1 MGLEPA
7 ANGKGMVVI
16 MKQRAGHLVQLDL
29 HQLEYLG
36 PLQQHPADDPQEQ
49 VPPGP
54 VRGCHRQSQRHPAQP
69 GARVTEEEAGSPHQ
83 ELLSTYPRK
92 Q

>member
-1 MGLEPA
+1 MVGLEPA
-7 ANGKGMVVI
+7 ANGKGMVI
-16 MKQRAGHLVQLDL
+16 MKRRAGHLLRVDL
-29 HQLEYLG
+29 HQLECLG
-36 PLQQHPADDPQEQ
+36 RFQQQLADDPQEQ

-54 VRGCHRQSQRHPAQP
+54 VCSCHWQSRRHPAQP
-69 GARVTEEEAGSPHQ
+69 GARVAEEEAGSPHQ